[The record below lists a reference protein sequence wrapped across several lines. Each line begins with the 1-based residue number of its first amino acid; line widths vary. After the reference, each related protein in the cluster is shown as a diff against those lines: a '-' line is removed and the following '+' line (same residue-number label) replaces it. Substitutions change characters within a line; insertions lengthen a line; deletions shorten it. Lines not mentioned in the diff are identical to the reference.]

1 MQLLSERSTQVS
13 ARPIPP
19 SLRGPRRPR
28 RSRQRMRVRR
38 VASATLGYSPGY
50 TLVEMIGVVIIAA
63 ILLKMVV
70 PNLLGGSEAARRN
83 ALYNDLKGFHS
94 QAALH
99 FQDFHQFPTAGQVT
113 GTPTAATM
121 TFATSPN
128 VGLRISGVSQAGYTV
143 RARSTELRKWEC
155 TLVVSK
161 TSGYNPTCTELTT
174 EWTGSDPAA

>member
-1 MQLLSERSTQVS
+1 MQLLSERSPHTS
-13 ARPIPP
+13 ARPTPP
-19 SLRGPRRPR
+19 SLRRPHRPRRPR
-28 RSRQRMRVRR
+28 QVTRVRR
-38 VASATLGYSPGY
+38 FAAAARGYSPGY

-99 FQDFHQFPTAGQVT
+99 FQDFHQFPTAVQVT

-128 VGLRISGVSQAGYTV
+128 VGLRITGVSQAGYTV
-143 RARSTELRKWEC
+143 RARSTEIRKWEC

-161 TSGYNPTCTELTT
+161 TSGYNPTCTELSA
-174 EWTGSDPAA
+174 EWVGTDPAA